1 MLFLIDQNLEQ
12 MQKEDIY
19 KDEFIKKLLSDVE
32 LEEPSTDFTK
42 NVMDD
47 VMQDWLENSVSVKKR
62 MPLKRLFILI
72 AIVLLAVVILLGTD
86 VHSIVASWDHPFIQQ
101 LNAILI
107 EPIHN
112 LLMVAF
118 NRIVS
123 LPPIV
128 YIIMI
133 AGLSLIVFDNLV
145 KKMLHQS

>member
-1 MLFLIDQNLEQ
+1 

-47 VMQDWLENSVSVKKR
+47 VMQDWLVNSVSVKKK
-62 MPLKRLFILI
+62 MPIKRLLIII
-72 AIVLLAVVILLGTD
+72 AIVLLGVVILLGTD
-86 VHSIVASWDHPFIQQ
+86 VHSIVASWEHPLIKQ
-101 LNAILI
+101 LNVILI
-107 EPIHN
+107 QPIHD
-112 LLMVAF
+112 LLLGVVDRM
-118 NRIVS
+118 VS

-128 YIIMI
+128 YIIMV
-133 AGLSLIVFDNLV
+133 AGVSLVVFDNLA

>member
-1 MLFLIDQNLEQ
+1 

-47 VMQDWLENSVSVKKR
+47 VMQDWLVNSVSVKKK
-62 MPLKRLFILI
+62 MPIKRLLI
-72 AIVLLAVVILLGTD
+72 IIGIVLLGVIILLGTD
-86 VHSIVASWDHPFIQQ
+86 VHSIVASWEHPLIQQ

-107 EPIHN
+107 QPIHD
-112 LLMVAF
+112 LLLGVVDRM
-118 NRIVS
+118 VS

-128 YIIMI
+128 YIIMV
-133 AGLSLIVFDNLV
+133 AGISLAVFDNLA
-145 KKMLHQS
+145 KKVLHQS

>member
-1 MLFLIDQNLEQ
+1 

>member
-1 MLFLIDQNLEQ
+1 

-47 VMQDWLENSVSVKKR
+47 VMQDWLVNSVSVKKK
-62 MPLKRLFILI
+62 MPIKRLLIVI
-72 AIVLLAVVILLGTD
+72 AIVLLGVVILLGTD
-86 VHSIVASWDHPFIQQ
+86 VHSIVASWENPLVKQ

-107 EPIHN
+107 QPIHDT
-112 LLMVAF
+112 LLRVVNSMV
-118 NRIVS
+118 N

-128 YIIMI
+128 YIIMV
-133 AGLSLIVFDNLV
+133 AGISLVVFDSLA
-145 KKMLHQS
+145 KKMLHHS

>member
-1 MLFLIDQNLEQ
+1 LLFLIDQNLEQ

-145 KKMLHQS
+145 RKMLHQS

>member
-1 MLFLIDQNLEQ
+1 

-145 KKMLHQS
+145 RKMLHQS

>member
-1 MLFLIDQNLEQ
+1 
-12 MQKEDIY
+12 MQKDDIY

-145 KKMLHQS
+145 RKMLHQS

>member
-145 KKMLHQS
+145 RKMLHQS

>member
-1 MLFLIDQNLEQ
+1 

-47 VMQDWLENSVSVKKR
+47 VMQDWLVNSVSVKKK
-62 MPLKRLFILI
+62 MPIKRLLI
-72 AIVLLAVVILLGTD
+72 IIGIVLLGVVILLGTD
-86 VHSIVASWDHPFIQQ
+86 VHSIVASWEHPLIQQ

-107 EPIHN
+107 QPIHD
-112 LLMVAF
+112 LLLGVVDRM
-118 NRIVS
+118 VS

-128 YIIMI
+128 YIIMV
-133 AGLSLIVFDNLV
+133 AGISLVVFDNLA

>member
-1 MLFLIDQNLEQ
+1 

-47 VMQDWLENSVSVKKR
+47 VMQDWLVNSVSVKKK
-62 MPLKRLFILI
+62 MPIKRLLIII
-72 AIVLLAVVILLGTD
+72 AIILLGVVILLGTD
-86 VHSIVASWDHPFIQQ
+86 VHSIVASWENPLVKQ

-107 EPIHN
+107 QPIHDT
-112 LLMVAF
+112 LLRVVSSMV
-118 NRIVS
+118 N

-128 YIIMI
+128 YIIMV
-133 AGLSLIVFDNLV
+133 AGISLVVFDSLA
-145 KKMLHQS
+145 KKMLHHS